1 MKLLATK
8 KVEENVYE
16 LEIRVEAEEFKAA
29 CEKSYKKNAS
39 KLNIPGFRK
48 GKAPKAMVLK
58 MVGEEYFFD
67 DAINDTYPA
76 AYEAALE
83 ESKLEP
89 VDRANVELEE
99 VTADGYTFKATVT
112 VRPEVKLEGYK
123 GLSAHKDAVEVTD
136 EEVEAEL
143 SRMADRNS
151 RMIAVEDRAAQ
162 DGDTAVI
169 DFEGFVDGKAF
180 EGGKGENYSLTLGSG
195 QFIPG
200 FEEQVCGHKPNEE
213 FEVNVTFPEEYHAED
228 LKGKAAVF
236 KVKLHELKK
245 KELPAIDDEF
255 AKDVSEF
262 DTLDELKADLKAKAL
277 EFKTRQAEERFE
289 NELVEAAAA
298 KVEAVIP
305 QVMFDRKI
313 DDMIQDFDYRLQSQ
327 GLNLKDYLKYTGT
340 EMEDFRKSFAP
351 RAEMQVKSTLA
362 LQKIAELENIQV
374 SDEEVEAEYKKAAE
388 AYNIEVDKVK
398 TFISRDSIVSSLTLN
413 KAIDLLKE
421 TAVIAESAAEEKAA
435 PKTAKKKAAKA
446 EKGETAEAGEGAPKK
461 ATRTRKKKT
470 EEAAE

>member
-89 VDRANVELEE
+89 VDKADVEL
-99 VTADGYTFKATVT
+99 ADVSAEGYTFKAKVT
-112 VRPEVKLEGYK
+112 VRPEVKIEGYK
-123 GLSAHKDAVEVTD
+123 GLTAHKSAVEVTD
-136 EEVEAEL
+136 EEVSAEL
-143 SRMADRNS
+143 ARMADRNS
-151 RMIAVEDRAAQ
+151 RMITVEDRAAEN
-162 DGDTAVI
+162 GDIAVI
-169 DFEGFVDGKAF
+169 DFEGFVDDKAF

-200 FEEQVCGHKPNEE
+200 FEEQVVGHKPEEE
-213 FEVNVTFPEEYHAED
+213 FDVNVTFPEEYHAED

-262 DTLDELKADLKAKAL
+262 DTLEELKADIKAKAL
-277 EFKTRQAEERFE
+277 EHKNHQAEERFE
-289 NELVEAAAA
+289 NELVEAAAE
-298 KVEAVIP
+298 KVEAIIP

-313 DDMIQDFDYRLQSQ
+313 DDMIQDFGYRLQSQ
-327 GLNLKDYLKYTGT
+327 GLNLDTYLQYTGMD
-340 EMEDFRKSFAP
+340 MEAFKKSFAP
-351 RAEMQVKSTLA
+351 QAEVQVKSTLA
-362 LQKIAELENIQV
+362 LQKIAELEDIQV
-374 SDEEVEAEYKKAAE
+374 SDEEIEAEYKKTAE
-388 AYNIEVDKVK
+388 AYNIEIDKVK
-398 TFISRDSIVSSLTLN
+398 TFIARDSIVSNLTLN

-421 TAVIAESAAEEKAA
+421 HAVIVEGDKEEKPAK
-435 PKTAKKKAAKA
+435 KTAKKKAAK
-446 EKGETAEAGEGAPKK
+446 TAEAEDGEEAPKK
-461 ATRTRKKKT
+461 AAPKTRKKKT
-470 EEAAE
+470 EESAE

>member
-1 MKLLATK
+1 MKLLATN

-89 VDRANVELEE
+89 VDRAAVEL
-99 VTADGYTFKATVT
+99 ADVSAEGYTFKAKVT
-112 VRPEVKLEGYK
+112 VRPEVKIEGYK
-123 GLSAHKDAVEVTD
+123 GLTAHKDPVEVTD
-136 EEVEAEL
+136 EEVSAEL
-143 SRMADRNS
+143 NRMADRNS

-162 DGDTAVI
+162 EGDIAVI
-169 DFEGFVDGKAF
+169 DFEGFVDDKAF
-180 EGGKGENYSLTLGSG
+180 EGGKGEKFSLTLGSG

-200 FEEQVCGHKPNEE
+200 FESQVEGHKPGEE
-213 FEVNVTFPEEYHAED
+213 FDVNVTFPEDYHAED

-262 DTLDELKADLKAKAL
+262 DTLEELKADLKAKAL

-289 NELVEAAAA
+289 NELVEAAAQ
-298 KVEAVIP
+298 KVEANIP

-313 DDMIQDFDYRLQSQ
+313 DEMIQDFGYRLQSQ
-327 GLNLKDYLKYTGT
+327 GLNLNDYLKYTGM
-340 EMEDFRKSFAP
+340 EMDAFKKSFAP
-351 RAEMQVKSTLA
+351 QAEMQVKSTLA

-374 SDEEVEAEYKKAAE
+374 SDEEIEAEYKKASE
-388 AYNIEVDKVK
+388 AYNIEVEKVK
-398 TFISRDSIVSSLTLN
+398 TFIDRESIVSSLTLN
-413 KAIDLLKE
+413 KAIDVLKE
-421 TAVIAESAAEEKAA
+421 HAVVAETEEEKKPA
-435 PKTAKKKAAKA
+435 KKAASK
-446 EKGETAEAGEGAPKK
+446 P
-461 ATRTRKKKT
+461 RKKKT
-470 EEAAE
+470 EESAESAE